1 MNKNNLFSRISLKY
15 FKDLPYLALNLAKP
29 KIKYKDTIKEIV
41 FKNFHFQY
49 AFEMKQVMQDFSN
62 PRYENMLVANDI
74 LKNINNTKINSNEF
88 ISLCESA
95 PLDGYIVWRLSPLQK
110 IINFNIS
117 VLELQKGNCEKI
129 KLISNV
135 FDYNLNVINDSIDS
149 YDKGIFNY
157 FTMLGVTYQLPNP
170 INTFTHIIKNLL
182 SPRAVFYFDFIHP
195 YDNFKKFGFHDNGT
209 INIDGFAGYKY
220 ILSDDRTDDENDYFL
235 NHPTSATSTI
245 LFEKNTFRNIFKT
258 KYNLELFEIYKS
270 VTETYEMVTYCVKL

>member
-1 MNKNNLFSRISLKY
+1 MNKKNLLSRIFLKY

-29 KIKYKDTIKEIV
+29 KIKYNDAIKEIV
-41 FKNFHFQY
+41 SKNFHFQY
-49 AFEMKQVMQDFSN
+49 AFEMEQVKQDFSN
-62 PRYENMLVANDI
+62 PRYENILVANNI
-74 LKNINNTKINSNEF
+74 LKNINNKKINSNEI

-95 PLDGYIVWRLSPLQK
+95 PLDGYIVWRLSPVQK
-110 IINFNIS
+110 KINFNIN

-129 KLISNV
+129 KLVSNV

-170 INTFTHIIKNLL
+170 INTFTHIINNLL
-182 SPRAVFYFDFIHP
+182 LPGAVFYFDFIHP

-220 ILSDDRTDDENDYFL
+220 ILSDNRTDDENDYFL

-245 LFEKNTFRNIFKT
+245 LFKKNTFRNIFKT

-270 VTETYEMVTYCVKL
+270 VTETYEMVTYYVKL